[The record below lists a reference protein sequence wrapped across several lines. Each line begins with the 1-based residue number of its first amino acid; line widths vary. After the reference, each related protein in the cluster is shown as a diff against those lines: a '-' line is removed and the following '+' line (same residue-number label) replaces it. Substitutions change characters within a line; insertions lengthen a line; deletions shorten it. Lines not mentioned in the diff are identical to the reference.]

1 MGLGWSIII
10 GFVGVSLLSLI
21 YEIITAP
28 TYPDDW
34 EN

>member
-1 MGLGWSIII
+1 METEWKIII
-10 GFVGVSLLSLI
+10 GILVISWVWFIWEL
-21 YEIITAP
+21 ITAP

>member
-1 MGLGWSIII
+1 MKILIGILIVFWGW
-10 GFVGVSLLSLI
+10 VI
-21 YEIITAP
+21 YELITAP

>member
-1 MGLGWSIII
+1 MGLVWKIII
-10 GFVGVSLLSLI
+10 GIVVVSLLSLV